1 MPAAITEFID
11 VDVLLTGAAAD
22 KFSFG
27 TLMGVFDHTVTA
39 NRQDGPFTSLAELVA
54 AGFTSI
60 ATPNVYGWA
69 SAVFAQD
76 DGVDQVLIG
85 RIDAL
90 DANLTASL
98 DAIEAAGSDTWYI
111 TNIETRT
118 DADIA
123 LLAAWTETRT
133 KIAIAQSSDADI
145 LAGTPGNI
153 ALTLQASG
161 YNRTAL
167 IYHDDD
173 TEWLDGAWSSSGGGL
188 NLDAPGG
195 VGIWAYRQLEGV
207 PFDDV
212 TAAQATEIYAA
223 DANLFGRNKGLSFT
237 SKGTAASSRFL
248 DVQTSVDWVSA
259 RTEEEILSLF
269 VGAPTKVPYTNAGIN
284 QVSAAIQNVLNRG
297 VTFGHFSPDFPP
309 TVNAPDVSTISSTD
323 KQNRELTL
331 QASAVLAGAI
341 QKVNLTINLT
351 F

>member
-11 VDVLLTGAAAD
+11 VDVLLAGAAAD

-27 TLMGVFDHTVTA
+27 TLMGVFDHTVTT

-54 AGFTSI
+54 AGFTST

-85 RIDAL
+85 RIDVA

-133 KIAIAQSSDADI
+133 KIAIVQSDD
-145 LAGTPGNI
+145 L
-153 ALTLQASG
+153 ALTAALALQSAG

-212 TAAQATEIYAA
+212 TAAQATAIYNA